1 MPRGSRS
8 NRKQPDFDPSELDDL
23 IFSPAVGTGVG
34 SHLME
39 RTHPFPAPT
48 SGLSPLGDASDITRS
63 GVATPTIVA
72 IPNKSTVGIK
82 TTVDRFTQT
91 TVDDAN
97 APTVEDRADIAAKH
111 EGSSSYEHLLPTTIP
126 DMATVATYDM
136 TTVVTAN
143 MSTVAPHIKATV
155 DMHKLPTV
163 DMSGDLS
170 ESPIKK
176 SIAKSIAAGDT
187 PEVSTVDDINVA
199 TVDTFDPSDGR
210 NAPLPIPTLS
220 ARIETPSLTT
230 VDTTNPATV
239 VESDTATVVMS
250 DRFDDLQ
257 AERVAESARS
267 RSARI
272 AQAHSHLT
280 TVDMSDGEAD
290 VGRDLS
296 RRSPVNLW
304 VTDDGDLVSQSRV
317 RRIRIAQDV
326 VNSAEEAVYDTLWNT
341 KTAHGTAAS
350 GDSSRIV
357 QAGYDYLMK
366 GTRLSKKTIQ
376 RVVDRLI
383 HKDFIAIEKPAD
395 IYRRISTV
403 YRVFD
408 YRAILAHHLR
418 KGRTHV
424 AKIGPGFTY
433 AHPIDDPRRIS
444 VDTPNMTTVAIIN
457 RTTVDPDYLSTGVPT
472 IPVTGDK
479 ENKTTVVQET
489 IRSIDKN
496 LLDKTSSASRTST
509 SSETTTT
516 TTAPAELIS
525 GLQRI
530 VEFVDSEAAAL
541 LWNECRFRVP
551 DCRADEVLYFAQGK
565 ASVCTGGRIKNPVG
579 FLLAT
584 VPKCFE
590 GPAFTNFRREEQRKA
605 EEARRRQHS
614 ESERLRQIQE
624 QGREEADAIEL
635 GKKRLD
641 AMSPSEYQAM
651 YEKTKSAFLARYPNA
666 LRSAPKTIEDL
677 VQQEMITE
685 LQN

>member
-8 NRKQPDFDPSELDDL
+8 SRKQPDFDPSELDDL

-48 SGLSPLGDASDITRS
+48 SGLSPLDDAPDSTRS
-63 GVATPTIVA
+63 ASGTPTVVA
-72 IPNKSTVGIK
+72 ISNRYTVDKK
-82 TTVDRFTQT
+82 TTVDTFTAT
-91 TVDDAN
+91 TVDCTDAS
-97 APTVEDRADIAAKH
+97 TVEDRDGIAAKPAD
-111 EGSSSYEHLLPTTIP
+111 SSSYGPALPSNMP
-126 DMATVATYDM
+126 DMPTVAKLDVSTVVVTDMPTVIQTGQATVATGKS
-136 TTVVTAN
+136 TTVDTSTDVRESPKEESALAGDTTPASTVEDID
-143 MSTVAPHIKATV
+143 MSTVATFNPSDSGKTPLP
-155 DMHKLPTV
+155 LPT
-163 DMSGDLS
+163 
-170 ESPIKK
+170 
-176 SIAKSIAAGDT
+176 
-187 PEVSTVDDINVA
+187 
-199 TVDTFDPSDGR
+199 PSVE
-210 NAPLPIPTLS
+210 T
-220 ARIETPSLTT
+220 ETPSLTT
-230 VDTTNPATV
+230 VDDTLPTTVDTLDMATV
-239 VESDTATVVMS
+239 VTS
-250 DRFDDLQ
+250 DRFDEVH
-257 AERVAESARS
+257 AETVAESARS

-272 AQAHSHLT
+272 ALSHSSLT
-280 TVDMSDGEAD
+280 TVDMSDGEID
-290 VGRDLS
+290 VGREFS
-296 RRSPVNLW
+296 RRSPLNLW

-341 KTAHGTAAS
+341 KTAQGTAAS
-350 GDSSRIV
+350 GDSARTV
-357 QAGYDYLMK
+357 QAGYDYLGK
-366 GTRLSKKTIQ
+366 RTRLSKKTIQ
-376 RVVDRLI
+376 RVIDRLI

-395 IYRRISTV
+395 IYRRIPTV

-408 YRAILAHHLR
+408 YRTILAHHVR

-444 VDTPNMTTVAIIN
+444 INTPNMTTVATID
-457 RTTVDPDYLSTGVPT
+457 RTTVDPDHLSTEAPT

-489 IRSIDKN
+489 TRSIDKN
-496 LLDKTSSASRTST
+496 LLGKTSSASRTGT
-509 SSETTTT
+509 SSETT

-525 GLQRI
+525 GLQDL
-530 VEFVDSEAAAL
+530 VQFVDTEAATL
-541 LWNECRFRVP
+541 LWNECRFRVA
-551 DCRADEVLYFAQGK
+551 DCRPEEVLYFAQGK
-565 ASVCTGGRIKNPVG
+565 ASVCVGGRIKNPVG

-590 GPAFTNFRREEQRKA
+590 GPAFTNFRREEERKA
-605 EEARRRQHS
+605 EEERRRQHN

-635 GKKRLD
+635 GKRRLD
-641 AMSPSEYQAM
+641 AMSPAEYQAM

-677 VQQEMITE
+677 VQQEMIGE

>member
-8 NRKQPDFDPSELDDL
+8 SRKQPDFDPSELEDL

-39 RTHPFPAPT
+39 RTPPFPAPT
-48 SGLSPLGDASDITRS
+48 SGMFPLGDAPDSARS
-63 GVATPTIVA
+63 RSATPTIVA
-72 IPNKSTVGIK
+72 IPNRSTVAVESTVDTLTE
-82 TTVDRFTQT
+82 TTVVSTDSS
-91 TVDDAN
+91 
-97 APTVEDRADIAAKH
+97 TVEEREQQIAAKP
-111 EGSSSYEHLLPTTIP
+111 GDSSNYGPPTVP
-126 DMATVATYDM
+126 EMATVDISDM
-136 TTVVTAN
+136 TTVVMHDRT
-143 MSTVAPHIKATV
+143 TVALNDEATV
-155 DMHKLPTV
+155 DIPDTTTV
-163 DMSGDLS
+163 DTSTDTS
-170 ESPIKK
+170 KSSPKER
-176 SIAKSIAAGDT
+176 IAAADT
-187 PEVSTVDDINVA
+187 IRMATVDDISVA
-199 TVDTFDPSDGR
+199 TVVTFDASDAGST
-210 NAPLPIPTLS
+210 PLPSSTPS
-220 ARIETPSLTT
+220 VEIETHSVTT
-230 VDTTNPATV
+230 VDDTSSTTVDMP
-239 VESDTATVVMS
+239 DTATVVMS
-250 DRFDDLQ
+250 DRFDEPH
-257 AERVAESARS
+257 AETVAESARS

-272 AQAHSHLT
+272 AQSHSSLT
-280 TVDMSDGEAD
+280 TADRSEGKID
-290 VGRDLS
+290 VGREFS
-296 RRSPVNLW
+296 RRSPLNLW

-326 VNSAEEAVYDTLWNT
+326 VNSAEEAVYDALWNT
-341 KTAHGTAAS
+341 KTAQDGAGS
-350 GDSSRIV
+350 GDSARIV

-366 GTRLSKKTIQ
+366 RTRLSKKTIQ
-376 RVVDRLI
+376 RVIDRLI

-395 IYRRISTV
+395 IYRRIPTV

-457 RTTVDPDYLSTGVPT
+457 RTTVDPDHLSTGAPT

-496 LLDKTSSASRTST
+496 LLDKTSSASRAST
-509 SSETTTT
+509 SSETT

-530 VEFVDSEAAAL
+530 VEFVDSEAATL

-565 ASVCTGGRIKNPVG
+565 ASVCAGGRIKNPVG

-635 GKKRLD
+635 GKRRLD

>member
-1 MPRGSRS
+1 
-8 NRKQPDFDPSELDDL
+8 
-23 IFSPAVGTGVG
+23 
-34 SHLME
+34 
-39 RTHPFPAPT
+39 
-48 SGLSPLGDASDITRS
+48 
-63 GVATPTIVA
+63 
-72 IPNKSTVGIK
+72 
-82 TTVDRFTQT
+82 
-91 TVDDAN
+91 
-97 APTVEDRADIAAKH
+97 
-111 EGSSSYEHLLPTTIP
+111 
-126 DMATVATYDM
+126 M
-136 TTVVTAN
+136 TTVVAAN
-143 MSTVAPHIKATV
+143 MSTVASHIKATV
-155 DMHKLPTV
+155 DMHTLPTV

-176 SIAKSIAAGDT
+176 SIAAEDT
-187 PEVSTVDDINVA
+187 PKVSTVDDINVA
-199 TVDTFDPSDGR
+199 TVDTFDPSGAR
-210 NAPLPIPTLS
+210 NAPLPIPMPS
-220 ARIETPSLTT
+220 AGIGTPPLTT
-230 VDTTNPATV
+230 EDNTTPTTV
-239 VESDTATVVMS
+239 VESDAATVVMS
-250 DRFDDLQ
+250 DPFDDLQ

-267 RSARI
+267 RSARL

-280 TVDMSDGEAD
+280 TVDLSDGEAD
-290 VGRDLS
+290 V
-296 RRSPVNLW
+296 RREFSPRSTLNLW

-341 KTAHGTAAS
+341 KIAQGATAS
-350 GDSSRIV
+350 GDSAKIV
-357 QAGYDYLMK
+357 QAGYDYLGK
-366 GTRLSKKTIQ
+366 RTRLSKKTIQ
-376 RVVDRLI
+376 RVIDRLI

-395 IYRRISTV
+395 IYRRIPTV

-408 YRAILAHHLR
+408 YRTILAHHLR

-433 AHPIDDPRRIS
+433 ARPIDDPRRIAIN
-444 VDTPNMTTVAIIN
+444 TLNMTTVAAVD
-457 RTTVDPDYLSTGVPT
+457 RTTVDPHHLSTEAPPV
-472 IPVTGDK
+472 PVTGDK

-489 IRSIDKN
+489 TRSIDKN
-496 LLDKTSSASRTST
+496 LLDKTSSASRAST
-509 SSETTTT
+509 GSETTT

-525 GLQRI
+525 GLQRV
-530 VEFVDSEAAAL
+530 VEFVDSEAATL

-551 DCRADEVLYFAQGK
+551 DCRTDEVLYFAQGK
-565 ASVCTGGRIKNPVG
+565 ASVCAGGRIKNPVG

-635 GKKRLD
+635 GKRRLD

>member
-1 MPRGSRS
+1 
-8 NRKQPDFDPSELDDL
+8 
-23 IFSPAVGTGVG
+23 
-34 SHLME
+34 
-39 RTHPFPAPT
+39 
-48 SGLSPLGDASDITRS
+48 
-63 GVATPTIVA
+63 
-72 IPNKSTVGIK
+72 
-82 TTVDRFTQT
+82 VDM
-91 TVDDAN
+91 
-97 APTVEDRADIAAKH
+97 H
-111 EGSSSYEHLLPTTIP
+111 H
-126 DMATVATYDM
+126 M
-136 TTVVTAN
+136 T
-143 MSTVAPHIKATV
+143 TVAPHIKATV

-163 DMSGDLS
+163 DMSSDLS

-176 SIAKSIAAGDT
+176 SIAAGDT
-187 PEVSTVDDINVA
+187 PKVTTVDDINVA
-199 TVDTFDPSDGR
+199 TVDTFDPLDTR
-210 NAPLPIPTLS
+210 NAPLPTPTPS
-220 ARIETPSLTT
+220 TTTETPSLTT
-230 VDTTNPATV
+230 VDNTIPTTV
-239 VESDTATVVMS
+239 VEFDTATVVMS

-290 VGRDLS
+290 VRREFS
-296 RRSPVNLW
+296 RRSPINLW

-341 KTAHGTAAS
+341 KTAQGTAAS
-350 GDSSRIV
+350 GDSARIV

-366 GTRLSKKTIQ
+366 RTRLSKKTIQ

-395 IYRRISTV
+395 IYRRIPTV

-444 VDTPNMTTVAIIN
+444 VDTSNMTTVATIH
-457 RTTVDPDYLSTGVPT
+457 RTTVDPDHLSTGAPT

-516 TTAPAELIS
+516 TAPAELIS
-525 GLQRI
+525 GLQRM
-530 VEFVDSEAAAL
+530 VEFVDSEAATL

-551 DCRADEVLYFAQGK
+551 DCRTDEVLYFAQGK
-565 ASVCTGGRIKNPVG
+565 ASVCAGGRIKNPVG

-635 GKKRLD
+635 GKRRLD
-641 AMSPSEYQAM
+641 AMSSSEYQAM